1 MLLLSVSPM
10 IMLASLR
17 IDTGADYEQYTWN
30 FMRLVSAFDKWS
42 YIITSREP
50 LCSFLQYLSYSI
62 FGNNYFWWFAIM
74 ACATLT
80 IIVISLAKIDR
91 FMDMSMYVLM
101 FGMYAYLHM
110 FNYVRQMLAAALI
123 LLALAY
129 CIDNKIVR
137 FIICIV
143 LATMMHQSSIVFLA
157 IPLLYLKRKVFK
169 GIKYHVLILISPVFL
184 GGVASVLR
192 HIPFFSIYV
201 TRYFGTSLKF
211 GIGWIIDVI
220 PIILMYYITADR
232 NNVITDKNSVN
243 AEFFLELG
251 WLIIPIRLLSYYSY
265 AAGRLFIDF
274 AMIAMVGAAINLSEG
289 RNSTFKR
296 IALILIMMIY
306 FIFYFYISNNSD
318 VFPYRTFLM
327 SCGI

>member
-1 MLLLSVSPM
+1 
-10 IMLASLR
+10 
-17 IDTGADYEQYTWN
+17 
-30 FMRLVSAFDKWS
+30 
-42 YIITSREP
+42 
-50 LCSFLQYLSYSI
+50 
-62 FGNNYFWWFAIM
+62 M